1 MSVTATLSPT
11 LTATA
16 QSLRSALES
25 AHLNIIQAD
34 RQFERECQEDDV
46 QDENIAPDLRNDSS
60 KSSIRDPAVV
70 AADVAAH
77 IVRPLLLSSPINQF
91 KTRTRVVIPS

>member
-60 KSSIRDPAVV
+60 KSIRDPAVV

-77 IVRPLLLSSPINQF
+77 IVRPLLFFFWFQAS
-91 KTRTRVVIPS
+91 